1 MDIYPDIAANA
12 PIINLNIELIEKIV
26 QIENENEQGEK
37 AILNELKNTSRKM
50 MLEEWQSWQGLKP
63 TTLHTMVDGN
73 RQKGAGQRMNVYT
86 NQIMGI

>member
-1 MDIYPDIAANA
+1 
-12 PIINLNIELIEKIV
+12 
-26 QIENENEQGEK
+26 
-37 AILNELKNTSRKM
+37 

>member
-37 AILNELKNTSRKM
+37 AILNELKNT
-50 MLEEWQSWQGLKP
+50 LQGK
-63 TTLHTMVDGN
+63 
-73 RQKGAGQRMNVYT
+73 
-86 NQIMGI
+86 